1 MRLAGEQA
9 ERRSMEPEFDIVVV
23 GAGVVG
29 LAVGRALA
37 RAGRE
42 VLVLEKNA
50 AIGEETS
57 SRNSEVIHA
66 GIYYPRGSLKAA
78 LCVRGRD
85 ALYRY
90 CAEKHIPHERLG
102 KVIVA
107 VSDAQRAELE
117 LLKITADANG
127 VQDLRWLDD
136 DALHQL
142 EPAVRGVAALLS
154 PSTGIVDSHALMLA
168 LLGDLEQ
175 AGGQLALR
183 SRLTEGTVDG
193 GLLRLTIET
202 DDETLELRARGLV
215 NAAGLHADRVA
226 RALPALASVPIPR
239 LRYAKGNYFIFR
251 GTSPF
256 RHLLYPLP
264 EPGGLGVHA
273 TLDLAGRTRFGPDVE
288 WSEEIDYTLDPAR
301 AKRFYDAIRRYWPSL
316 PDGTLSP
323 GYVGVRPKLTGPG
336 EAPADFAITVGET
349 AGGGKIAHLFGIES
363 PGLTAALAIG
373 EHVLQ
378 RLAD

>member
-1 MRLAGEQA
+1 
-9 ERRSMEPEFDIVVV
+9 MEPEFDIVVV

-37 RAGRE
+37 LAGRE

-50 AIGEETS
+50 TTGEETS

-66 GIYYPRGSLKAA
+66 GIYYPRDSLKAT

-90 CAEKHIPHERLG
+90 CAEKRIPHERIG

-117 LLKITADANG
+117 LLKISAEANG
-127 VQDLRWLDD
+127 VRDLRWLGGDE
-136 DALHQL
+136 LHAL
-142 EPAVRGVAALLS
+142 EPAVQGVAALLS

-168 LLGDLEQ
+168 LQGDIEQ

-183 SRLTEGTVDG
+183 SKLIEGAEEK

-202 DDETLELRARGLV
+202 EDDTLELRARGVV
-215 NAAGLHADRVA
+215 NAAGLHAERVA
-226 RALPALASVPIPR
+226 RALPALAAAPIPA
-239 LRYAKGNYFIFR
+239 LRYAKGNYFVFR

-288 WSEEIDYTLDPAR
+288 WCDEIDYTLDATR
-301 AKRFYDAIRRYWPSL
+301 AKRFYAAIRRYWPAL

-323 GYVGVRPKLTGPG
+323 GYVGVRPKLSGPG
-336 EAPADFAITVGET
+336 EAPVDFAITQGELP
-349 AGGGKIAHLFGIES
+349 GGGRIVHLFGIES

-378 RLAD
+378 RLSARR